1 MLSASQATF
10 HPNQCH
16 LCSCLLIYMLDS
28 AGEMKSAANKSY
40 SSALAKALI
49 GAESPKS
56 AKDSTPKP
64 NCLESLPEMGISQL
78 SDIPAA
84 EVWDGNTATELS
96 QNESR
101 TSRESCP
108 VHVFQTWAHRGW
120 NPGSMPSLLSQPHN
134 AFQQGYSSFPMLF
147 QLWIAVTWERGQLLL
162 TSLDLKQQ
170 QRYNMLSVLPSTQT
184 KVKLYRSQLENIVE
198 KM

>member
-64 NCLESLPEMGISQL
+64 DCLESLPEMGISQL

-108 VHVFQTWAHRGW
+108 VHVFQTWAHRGLKSW
-120 NPGSMPSLLSQPHN
+120 LHALSAEPAPQCFSAGLQLIPNAIPALDSCHMGTGSVAADLSGFKTAAETQH
-134 AFQQGYSSFPMLF
+134 AFCSSQHP
-147 QLWIAVTWERGQLLL
+147 
-162 TSLDLKQQ
+162 
-170 QRYNMLSVLPSTQT
+170 N
-184 KVKLYRSQLENIVE
+184 
-198 KM
+198 